1 MGISEENCCNMKDD
15 NSRGRKDAY
24 VITVRGILSG
34 WKQISH
40 FNWETYPSKGDVI
53 NIISVLQNTS
63 LEVRA
68 ITSDMG
74 TRNQGLWKEFEVGK
88 VVRGE

>member
-1 MGISEENCCNMKDD
+1 MAISEEYCCYMKDD
-15 NSRGRKDAY
+15 IILGEEGC
-24 VITVRGILSG
+24 VRNYRSWTLV
-34 WKQISH
+34 WMETNFH

-53 NIISVLQNTS
+53 NIISVLQNTR

-74 TRNQGLWKEFEVGK
+74 ARNQGLWKEFEVGK

>member
-1 MGISEENCCNMKDD
+1 M
-15 NSRGRKDAY
+15 
-24 VITVRGILSG
+24 SG

-40 FNWETYPSKGDVI
+40 FNWETQGNVI
-53 NIISVLQNTS
+53 NIISVLRNTS

-88 VVRGE
+88 VVRGQ